1 MRVFLL
7 IFMVMFISISDV
19 GAFPLQR
26 ATATATIT
34 MTTGTTTETTTE
46 TITMTNGTISS
57 TEETAD
63 QEVAWVMSHNAI
75 IGIVVMSFVV
85 FAMLFCF
92 CLEFGLCAI

>member
-1 MRVFLL
+1 MRVFLV
-7 IFMVMFISISDV
+7 IFMFISTRGV
-19 GAFPLQR
+19 CAFPLQR
-26 ATATATIT
+26 TTATSTIT
-34 MTTGTTTETTTE
+34 MTTGTTTD

-75 IGIVVMSFVV
+75 IGIVILSFIVL
-85 FAMLFCF
+85 AILFCF